1 MAVHFLKAEW
11 MQTEEVGAWQ
21 CLAPAFS
28 CYTPC
33 MCHKERRLLL
43 TLPKSS
49 SGCTQISA
57 GYIWS
62 HNDANP
68 SAQCWRS
75 SLQAKPTGNKT
86 WLRVLDSRLAA
97 LPVTSPPSQ
106 LIFCPRGAGLANVP
120 EITLQKCWGRILW
133 GSVLRISSHGS
144 NHGPSM
150 YCHWLDWC
158 WE

>member
-1 MAVHFLKAEW
+1 MWLYIFWKQNGCRQRRWEHGSVWLQPFH
-11 MQTEEVGAWQ
+11 V
-21 CLAPAFS
+21 
-28 CYTPC
+28 

-49 SGCTQISA
+49 SECTQISA

-68 SAQCWRS
+68 SPQCWCS
-75 SLQAKPTGNKT
+75 NLQAKPTENKNS
-86 WLRVLDSRLAA
+86 LRVLDSRLAA

-106 LIFCPRGAGLANVP
+106 IIFCPSGAVCLLDLQMFWDP
-120 EITLQKCWGRILW
+120 ITKVLGKN
-133 GSVLRISSHGS
+133 SVGFCAKDQFTWQQPWPQH
-144 NHGPSM
+144 
-150 YCHWLDWC
+150 CHCLDWC